1 MMNPGSI
8 SSGTLRSQDLLS
20 TFAAH
25 LPANYKALKDEA
37 EALAGCIEEGAD
49 DVDGWHVSEV
59 LDELYQALNDEAPD
73 GHYFGAHEGDGAEFG
88 FWPTEGF

>member
-1 MMNPGSI
+1 MHRG
-8 SSGTLRSQDLLS
+8 
-20 TFAAH
+20 
-25 LPANYKALKDEA
+25 
-37 EALAGCIEEGAD
+37 GAD